1 MMSRDG
7 GKGMARMAQMMGAQL
22 PGMPSGGA
30 DLARMKAMGGGKLG
44 ASDPVSS
51 PPPGLPGLGNPTN
64 PPGGLPGLGGL
75 FKPKS

>member
-1 MMSRDG
+1 MSRDG